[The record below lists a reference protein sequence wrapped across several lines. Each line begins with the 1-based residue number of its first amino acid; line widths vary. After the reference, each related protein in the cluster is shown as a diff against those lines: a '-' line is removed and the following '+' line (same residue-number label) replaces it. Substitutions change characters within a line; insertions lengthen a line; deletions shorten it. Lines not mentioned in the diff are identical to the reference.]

1 MPADITLTGNVQ
13 GISTVGGNVG
23 PASFSFA
30 LSNVGDTFTQE
41 ISVPIT
47 GGSPVVH
54 TLPSIAGQRLF
65 YLKTTQDVV
74 LTINAEPPGTLLS
87 GGVYV
92 RAGMADVASITLD
105 GNGATTGVVWVLIVG
120 A

>member
-23 PASFSFA
+23 PASFSYA
-30 LSNVGDTFTQE
+30 LNGAEKTYSQE
-41 ISVPIT
+41 ICVPVPAAT
-47 GGSPVVH
+47 PVVH
-54 TLPSIAGQRLF
+54 TLPTIAGQRLF

-74 LTINAEPPGTLLS
+74 LTINAEPSGTLLA

-92 RAGMADVASITLD
+92 RSGMPDVATVTLD
-105 GNGATTGVVWVLIVG
+105 GNGATAGVVWILVVG